1 MNVKFIAAGAALA
14 GAGVGAV
21 VAWAIT
27 ADRADQRSK
36 TMRDE
41 LGRLSQSF
49 GEKTRETSRLE
60 LEVERLNIKVD
71 ELEHKLYAEDEISP
85 GGDAQEIVSEGTEIE
100 PFPEGET
107 PEETHAKL
115 RSQINQYTAEPGAA
129 DFIADAGA
137 RVVVESTKHEPPF
150 VISQLQFADDND
162 DEGTEYLKKTITWY
176 EKARVLLDEDDE
188 VVPQNEIDHMVGW
201 RNLNRFGDQSSDPD
215 TVFVRN
221 RRLDMDFEVVREL
234 DEEPPLY
241 VKLGMDKESYEVN
254 RSAGLIKFR
263 EGDV

>member
-1 MNVKFIAAGAALA
+1 MNVRFIAAGAALA

-27 ADRADQRSK
+27 ADRAEQRSK
-36 TMRDE
+36 AMRDE
-41 LGRLSQSF
+41 LGRM
-49 GEKTRETSRLE
+49 EKAVREKAGHASRLE
-60 LEVERLNIKVD
+60 LEVEQLNIKVD
-71 ELEHKLYAEDEISP
+71 ELEHKLYSEDEISP
-85 GGDAQEIVSEGTEIE
+85 EGDSQEIISEGTEIQ

-115 RSQINQYTAEPGAA
+115 KSQIEQYTAQDGVA

-137 RVVVESTKHEPPF
+137 RVVVESARSEPPF
-150 VISQLQFADDND
+150 VISQQVFADDND
-162 DEGTEYLKKTITWY
+162 DEGNEYLKKTVTWY

-188 VVPQNEIDHMVGW
+188 VVPQTEIDHMIGW

-221 RRLDMDFEVVREL
+221 RRLDIDFEVVREI

-241 VKLGMDKESYEVN
+241 VKLGMDKESYDQR